1 MKPIQPRLFFH
12 RSQTNTDQC
21 VALVAQQQADFVD
34 REILTQQLLLAYIRD
49 VRNLETF
56 IHPDVLKKLYYSTD
70 ANHLWEFCSSIP
82 EVIEDGVYNGRKKKK
97 LYLGLVGNGLFSCLS
112 FVDKLKRITVLQALE
127 WVDNVNFTLI

>member
-1 MKPIQPRLFFH
+1 MKPL
-12 RSQTNTDQC
+12 SNTDQD

-34 REILTQQLLLAYIRD
+34 REILTQQLLLSYIRD

-70 ANHLWEFCSSIP
+70 ANSLWEFCGSIP
-82 EVIEDGVYNGRKKKK
+82 EAIEDGVYNGSKKKK

-112 FVDKLKRITVLQALE
+112 FVDKSKRITVLQALE
-127 WVDNVNFTLI
+127 WADHINFTGI